1 MADECHMIQYENG
14 SLSRIS
20 GLLTK
25 TIKTKDGRMTYD
37 QVKNAIDIRRN
48 KNLLTPNLTILEM

>member
-1 MADECHMIQYENG
+1 MIQYENG

-37 QVKNAIDIRRN
+37 QVKKAIDIRRN